1 MRNFSYVLLGFLL
14 VLLLGG
20 GVLYW
25 TTMTPEDQVSQAEAV
40 PAASSQDAVKSTS
53 ANSALADSTL
63 AQSAPTQSNLD
74 EAPSSLLDAALKSA
88 DATAPD
94 TAIGE
99 TGQATETDNIKPDA
113 MAQPVPKAEA
123 ADTIVPQFDILRVE
137 PDGSVVIA
145 GRAAPDSKVDVIAG
159 SRLLGSSKAGTNGDF
174 AIVLDRALNGG
185 DHQLVLRATVADS
198 NVATSSQTAIVSVPA
213 NSDGQVL
220 ALVEEPGQASRLIT
234 RPEPASEPQ
243 EIHKTP
249 DATTNSAERGS
260 RVVTKNNPV
269 GPVTTSA
276 DVPISIEAVEIE
288 GQKVFVAGSA
298 HGAKGPQNTVS
309 VKAND
314 IVLGVSP
321 VTPEGRFLIQS
332 QQPLAVGDYIIRADL
347 LDSAGRVIG
356 TARVPFRRVAGEN
369 LSAVATATNQQSQE
383 PADGGT
389 PEELQKVDGSV
400 IIRRGDNL
408 WTISKRTYGHG
419 LRYTTIYLAN
429 RDQIKNPDLIWPGQ
443 VFVMPQEPLPEAEV
457 KRQLNTTQN

>member
-25 TTMTPEDQVSQAEAV
+25 TTMTPEERVSQVESV
-40 PAASSQDAVKSTS
+40 SAASSQDPVK
-53 ANSALADSTL
+53 
-63 AQSAPTQSNLD
+63 SAPTKSIVA
-74 EAPSSLLDAALKSA
+74 EAPSTLSDAPLKSA
-88 DATAPD
+88 DTKAPD
-94 TAIGE
+94 TAVSE
-99 TGQATETDNIKPDA
+99 TGSSAETDKVQSEDE
-113 MAQPVPKAEA
+113 AQAASKAETA
-123 ADTIVPQFDILRVE
+123 ETVVPQFDILRVE

-145 GRAAPDSKVDVIAG
+145 GRAAPDSNVDVIAG
-159 SRLLGSSKAGTNGDF
+159 SRLLGSSKAGSNGDF
-174 AIVLDRALNGG
+174 AIVLDRALSGG

-234 RPEPASEPQ
+234 RPEPSSKPQ
-243 EIHKTP
+243 EVQKAP
-249 DATTNSAERGS
+249 DETTSSAERGS
-260 RVVTKNNPV
+260 RLVTENKPA
-269 GPVTTSA
+269 GSITTSV

-347 LDSAGRVIG
+347 LDSTGRVIG

-369 LSAVATATNQQSQE
+369 LSAVATASDQQGQDLT
-383 PADGGT
+383 DGGT
-389 PEELQKVDGSV
+389 PEELQKVEGSV

-457 KRQLNTTQN
+457 KRRLESTQN